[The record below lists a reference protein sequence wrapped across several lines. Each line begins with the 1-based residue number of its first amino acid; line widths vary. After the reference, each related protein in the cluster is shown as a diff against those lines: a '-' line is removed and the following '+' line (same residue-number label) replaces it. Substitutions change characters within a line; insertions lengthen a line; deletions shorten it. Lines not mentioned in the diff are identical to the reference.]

1 MSGEVSIIITIV
13 GVGVALAT
21 LMFALFRMQD
31 RRFAEAKQHTD
42 QRFDEVNRRIDET
55 NKRIDKLETT
65 VQTLV
70 KDVGELKGAVNVIQR
85 GLRMEVAGPAE

>member
-1 MSGEVSIIITIV
+1 MV
-13 GVGVALAT
+13 GAINVAVNLLMALGVAGGTGMWIDRTGRRSRTRRVIAVAVGVALGALSWWGIAT
-21 LMFALFRMQD
+21 
-31 RRFAEAKQHTD
+31 
-42 QRFDEVNRRIDET
+42 V
-55 NKRIDKLETT
+55 DKLETT